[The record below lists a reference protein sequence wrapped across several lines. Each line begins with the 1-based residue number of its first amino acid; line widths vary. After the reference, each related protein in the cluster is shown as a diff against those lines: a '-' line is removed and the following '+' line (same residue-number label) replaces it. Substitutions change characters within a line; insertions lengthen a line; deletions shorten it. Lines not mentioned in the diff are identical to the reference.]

1 MMMDDIDHEDIDG
14 DDDVIDNDDDDDD
27 DINGDD
33 DDRLPKNEAYAAILR
48 SVNDRRAAVDE

>member
-1 MMMDDIDHEDIDG
+1 MVVIMVMDDIDHEDIDG
-14 DDDVIDNDDDDDD
+14 DDDD